1 MATVEIVKCTEC
13 GFACDRAWKTY
24 KHADY
29 GLIWLEAG
37 VCRQCWN
44 AFMARS
50 DKAAKAEL
58 LTSTYREAF

>member
-1 MATVEIVKCTEC
+1 MTTTEILKCTEC

-44 AFMARS
+44 SFIAKS
-50 DKAAKAEL
+50 KQAAKEES
-58 LTSTYREAF
+58 LTSTYREAL